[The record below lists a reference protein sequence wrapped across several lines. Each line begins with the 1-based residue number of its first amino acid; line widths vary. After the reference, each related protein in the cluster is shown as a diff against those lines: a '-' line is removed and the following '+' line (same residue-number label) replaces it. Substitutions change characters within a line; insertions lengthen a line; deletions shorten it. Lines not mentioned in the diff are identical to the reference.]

1 MKQEVKN
8 TIENFIIIAQESY
21 PSIYSKDDVVK
32 LLRDMLAKV
41 EEIEETEVEV
51 KEGTYTKEQIANA
64 IADMRTDTMVD
75 IRYDS
80 AEFELCY
87 NEISVTEIDYNVDTE
102 EIEKSLFKALD
113 NQ

>member
-1 MKQEVKN
+1 MKQQVTN

-32 LLRDMLAKV
+32 LLRDMLVKV
-41 EEIEETEVEV
+41 DEMVDTEVV
-51 KEGTYTKEQIANA
+51 NAEGTYTKQQIVDA
-64 IADMRTDTMVD
+64 IADMRTDTIVD

-80 AEFELCY
+80 AELELNY
-87 NEISVTEIDYNVDTE
+87 NEISVTEIDYDVDVE
-102 EIEKSLFKALD
+102 EIQKSLFKALD

>member
-8 TIENFIIIAQESY
+8 TIENFIIIVKESY
-21 PSIYSKDDVVK
+21 PSIYCKDDVVS
-32 LLRDMLAKV
+32 LLRDMLTKV
-41 EEIEETEVEV
+41 EDMEETEVEV

-64 IADMRTDTMVD
+64 IADMKTDTMVD

-80 AEFELCY
+80 AEFELSY
-87 NEISVTEIDYNVDTE
+87 NEISVTEIDYDVDTE